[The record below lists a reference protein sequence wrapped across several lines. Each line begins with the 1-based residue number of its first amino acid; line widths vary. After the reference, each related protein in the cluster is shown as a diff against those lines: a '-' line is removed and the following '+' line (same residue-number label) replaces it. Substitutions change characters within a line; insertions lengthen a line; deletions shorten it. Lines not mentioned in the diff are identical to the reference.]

1 MDPASLQSKE
11 RGLQSDNN
19 PTELSSSAA
28 SKNFVTIHYE
38 NVERKFKVSDV
49 TEKNLQLAF
58 QLDEDTM
65 MLLRSIKVSTI
76 YFSCFSI
83 KLRLIDSII
92 DLLFSDEQTDLCY
105 FTEGLTDH
113 FADLVPVCIKHSRFF
128 SSFKGPIS

>member
-92 DLLFSDEQTDLCY
+92 DLSIF
-105 FTEGLTDH
+105 
-113 FADLVPVCIKHSRFF
+113 
-128 SSFKGPIS
+128 